1 MGEQTSLVPAILYV
15 LGAAGGVSALYG
27 VWLNRRQPEAN
38 YRLITAQT
46 ETQGAERESKAVEA
60 SHKAVESLSKALDR
74 AEAVVLKL
82 EHAQE
87 EWEVRERLLEKQIE
101 DLSAQ
106 KRCAEIEVAEL
117 RSRL

>member
-1 MGEQTSLVPAILYV
+1 MGEETSLVPAILYV

-46 ETQGAERESKAVEA
+46 GTQEAERESKAVEA

-74 AEAVVLKL
+74 AEAVVTKL
-82 EHAQE
+82 EHERAA
-87 EWEVRERLLEKQIE
+87 WEVRETML
-101 DLSAQ
+101 DAQ
-106 KRCAEIEVAEL
+106 LKTLNAQRVCDEE
-117 RSRL
+117 